1 MPLLRPRAMRADL
14 PAAGRAPVAAGD
26 QDTAL
31 KAVLKWIPIEVI
43 GFYQAIMAAVPT
55 EKTDVRLWLT
65 AVTIPICALWIAFAT
80 KPDDKRYAW
89 RQIVLA
95 ALAFVFWGV
104 AVQSEV
110 LKAALSWWETWM
122 GTVVLIL
129 GSVLLPI
136 IDGLLM
142 HLGLTQSQ

>member
-14 PAAGRAPVAAGD
+14 PAAGRTPVAAGE

-31 KAVLKWIPIEVI
+31 KAVLKWIPIEII
-43 GFYQAIMAAVPT
+43 GFYQAIMAAVPIA
-55 EKTDVRLWLT
+55 KTDVRLWLT

-80 KPDDKRYAW
+80 KPDDKGYAW
-89 RQIVLA
+89 RQIMLA
-95 ALAFVFWGV
+95 ALAFVFWSV

-110 LKAALSWWETWM
+110 LKALSWWETWM

-136 IDGLLM
+136 FDGVLM
-142 HLGLTQSQ
+142 RLGFTQNQ